1 MSEAVAPPE
10 VANARRR
17 PVRAPVQQRGQQR
30 VEEILDAAELVM
42 SEVGVD
48 AATTNAIAE
57 RAGASVGSLY
67 HFFPNKQAI
76 LVGLAERYAQR
87 AAEILQR
94 ERRIDDPTLPLPVL
108 FTNMVDAF
116 AEMGKNNPGYMAFCR
131 ATDSGVG
138 GTSHVAL
145 QADRQKQELVQEL
158 LVLRCPGIP
167 RDEAAVHA
175 ALSVTT
181 VHAVL
186 DHMLAVD
193 EPLRSGLRAALIEL
207 MVGYFT
213 PVEQRYPRR

>member
-1 MSEAVAPPE
+1 MSEAVAAQD
-10 VANARRR
+10 VTNASGR
-17 PVRAPVQQRGQQR
+17 PGRAPVQQRGQQR
-30 VEEILDAAELVM
+30 VEAILDAAELVM

-76 LVGLAERYAQR
+76 LVGLAQRYAQR

-94 ERRIDDPTLPLPVL
+94 ERRLDDPSLPLVVL

-145 QADRQKQELVQEL
+145 QADRQKQEMVQEL
-158 LVLRCPGIP
+158 LALRCPGMP
-167 RDEAAVHA
+167 PEESAVHA

-193 EPLRSGLRAALIEL
+193 EPLRSGLRTALIDL

-213 PVEQRYPRR
+213 PMEAKYPRR